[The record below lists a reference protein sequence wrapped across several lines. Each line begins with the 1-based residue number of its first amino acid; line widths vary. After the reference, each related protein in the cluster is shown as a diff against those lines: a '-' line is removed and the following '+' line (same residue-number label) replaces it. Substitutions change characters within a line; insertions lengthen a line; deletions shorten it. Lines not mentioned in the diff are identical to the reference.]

1 MKFFLL
7 LDLDKND
14 NKSYVKFTGMVKFMI
29 SLDKFKDCEDGD
41 IYFSIE
47 DEVMY

>member
-1 MKFFLL
+1 MKFFLS

-14 NKSYVKFTGMVKFMI
+14 YKSYVKFIMKVEFMI
-29 SLDKFKDCEDGD
+29 SVDEFKDCEDGD
-41 IYFSIE
+41 INFSIE

>member
-1 MKFFLL
+1 MKFFLS

-14 NKSYVKFTGMVKFMI
+14 NKSYVKFMMKVEFMI
-29 SLDKFKDCEDGD
+29 SVDEFKDCEDGD